1 MYVKPGVIPHIT
13 HVSEDGYTLVHSHP
27 PHLRGTKF
35 FQWGKDMSGQ
45 FMQDFMSASDYENE
59 KCTAPYYD
67 PWCEEY
73 KHEGDYTELQ
83 VGPAPTQMH
92 TFPVPGNSV
101 YEWSEWFKGYQAET
115 SRVHGGNYTDAVE
128 SVNEWMRSSAGLNQE
143 KFKEIDDFL
152 KSVGKMAPEKDNIMA
167 KGMPWGGLREKL
179 TGISSHIP
187 ADWELANYARKLGSK
202 TRVQTVDCDLQSFQS
217 VRSCASKVEHIC
229 KAHGGLDALLNN
241 AGIMGQPDSRTIDGH
256 DIQMQT
262 NHLSH
267 FLLTNLLMPSLEA
280 AAAIRGESRV
290 VQHSSGARASF
301 TANTKSGEP
310 SGMLE
315 KKFFSQ
321 CDAGSLGGDGLGKCF
336 TRYHQ
341 TKLANSVF
349 ALTLHERLKRSGSK
363 VKSICAEPGVAATE
377 LSSNLSKGHEEHGSK
392 PVRISS
398 PEETFPGVQSAAD
411 GACSIVEAAFGT
423 HVLGGD
429 FFMPGD
435 YVKKTVVGLPTK
447 CMTAGVPT
455 PKNELIKNGFRM
467 EELTMSQKNRDLLWH
482 CSEQATNISWKFLNR
497 SKL

>member
-1 MYVKPGVIPHIT
+1 MSNIQDKYYPVAVASLQGLGGKNYAIT
-13 HVSEDGYTLVHSHP
+13 GCTSGTGFYAAKAAITKRCNLLLLLNRPSE
-27 PHLRGTKF
+27 R
-35 FQWGKDMSGQ
+35 
-45 FMQDFMSASDYENE
+45 
-59 KCTAPYYD
+59 
-67 PWCEEY
+67 
-73 KHEGDYTELQ
+73 
-83 VGPAPTQMH
+83 
-92 TFPVPGNSV
+92 
-101 YEWSEWFKGYQAET
+101 
-115 SRVHGGNYTDAVE
+115 
-128 SVNEWMRSSAGLNQE
+128 
-143 KFKEIDDFL
+143 
-152 KSVGKMAPEKDNIMA
+152 A
-167 KGMPWGGLREKL
+167 KR
-179 TGISSHIP
+179 

-202 TRVQTVDCDLQSFQS
+202 TIVQTVDCDLQSFQS

>member
-1 MYVKPGVIPHIT
+1 M
-13 HVSEDGYTLVHSHP
+13 
-27 PHLRGTKF
+27 
-35 FQWGKDMSGQ
+35 MSLIKRPETIVRNFESYFIWQ
-45 FMQDFMSASDYENE
+45 FY
-59 KCTAPYYD
+59 
-67 PWCEEY
+67 
-73 KHEGDYTELQ
+73 
-83 VGPAPTQMH
+83 
-92 TFPVPGNSV
+92 FPVLNFVVVIWCGMSNIQDKYYPVAVASLQGLGGKNYAITGCTSGTGF
-101 YEWSEWFKGYQAET
+101 YAAKAAITKRCNLLLLLNRPSE
-115 SRVHGGNYTDAVE
+115 R
-128 SVNEWMRSSAGLNQE
+128 
-143 KFKEIDDFL
+143 
-152 KSVGKMAPEKDNIMA
+152 A
-167 KGMPWGGLREKL
+167 KR
-179 TGISSHIP
+179 

-262 NHLSH
+262 NQLSH
-267 FLLTNLLMPSLEA
+267 FLLTYLLMPSLEA

-321 CDAGSLGGDGLGKCF
+321 CDAGSLGGDGLGKWF
-336 TRYHQ
+336 TRDHQ

-363 VKSICAEPGVAATE
+363 VTSICAEPGVAATE

-482 CSEQATNISWKFLNR
+482 YSEQATNISWKFLNR